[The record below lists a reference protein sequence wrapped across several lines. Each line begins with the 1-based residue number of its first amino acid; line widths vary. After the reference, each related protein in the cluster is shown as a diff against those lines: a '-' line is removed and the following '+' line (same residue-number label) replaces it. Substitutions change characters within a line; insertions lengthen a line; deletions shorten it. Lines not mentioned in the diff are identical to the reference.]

1 MIISRTPYRIS
12 FFGGGTDYPDWY
24 LKNGGKVLSTTFD
37 KYCYISLRNLPQF
50 FSHKYRIVYSQ
61 IESINSYNEIK
72 HPSVREILRYFD
84 LPNGLEIHH
93 DGDLPARSGLGS
105 SSSFTVGLL
114 NAIYAFQGLR
124 ISNYELACLAINMEQ
139 NIIKEPVGSQDQI
152 AAAYGGF
159 NKINFQKDGDFSVNR
174 QIYDQN
180 RISDLNKNLMLFFSG
195 QSRYSSDVSSKKIEN
210 IKEGKNIGYL
220 SEIESMVDESISIL
234 GNKNKPLNSFGELLN
249 EAWKCKK
256 QFTGAVSN
264 SLIDSIYKRA
274 IEAGALGGKLLGAG
288 GGGFI
293 IFYVETH
300 NQNKVKEMLRDLMH
314 VPFKFDNKGSDIVL
328 YQPEGFE

>member
-61 IESINSYNEIK
+61 IESINSYDEIN

-300 NQNKVKEMLRDLMH
+300 NKNKVKEILRDLMH

>member
-61 IESINSYNEIK
+61 IESINSYDEIN

-300 NQNKVKEMLRDLMH
+300 NQNKVKEILRDLMH

>member
-84 LPNGLEIHH
+84 LSNGLEIHH

-180 RISDLNKNLMLFFSG
+180 RISDLNKNLMLFFTG

-234 GNKNKPLNSFGELLN
+234 GNKNKSLNSFGELLN
-249 EAWKCKK
+249 ESWKCKK

>member
-61 IESINSYNEIK
+61 IESINSYDEIK